1 MATRLRRDVE
11 TGGNIAF
18 VDPRTGSSK
27 TAKPNKDASTSS
39 ATAFYLRLGAALV
52 ACYLLGVQDL
62 LLAALTSVN
71 CQPSTI
77 RAGSNVTCEITTGAL
92 SSEADL
98 SITQTGSA
106 GRIIMLSDVAH
117 AYRVA
122 FSTRLAGQ
130 AGVRVSHSIFWSSA
144 SVEVIAK
151 PAVLVEIACEPKAT
165 PVGSSVRCAVTPR
178 DEYGNAA
185 EVEKPG
191 GQDGDGHYFAVTH
204 VGGAKDLA
212 VHDADVSFVVGGEV
226 GSKAGIAV
234 TLNGRR
240 VEGTVEV
247 T

>member
-27 TAKPNKDASTSS
+27 TAKPNKDASTS

-151 PAVLVEIACEPKAT
+151 PAVLVEIACEPKAA

-185 EVEKPG
+185 EVEKPEEG
-191 GQDGDGHYFAVTH
+191 GDGHYFAVTH